1 MTPVGLN
8 QYLGDERFKNRETM
22 LKKIIFLTSLLMWC
36 AFFFGKD
43 VSLGWS
49 SGLGEK
55 IELVYAFPERTN
67 EYRDFDLVQE
77 AHFNAVLDYILMWQS
92 DEVIED
98 YLDLCY
104 QYGFK
109 VFIPLPYYDKETDF
123 LNRAEI
129 ERQVNKWKSHS
140 AVYSWYILDEPA
152 SNRIPKASQEE
163 FYNLVKSLDTKPVS
177 IAVRGSNSE
186 EKWQS
191 YFTEKA
197 FDLLFFTMYPY
208 VKGGEKTVNLYMNL
222 CITRF
227 LSHKKRNYPVIPII
241 QAFYDSNESDYL
253 NPAGHLQEMYEVFED
268 YDLVSNGLAFYAW
281 RPGGNQIGIRAD
293 TSLYNDV
300 KEVISLNERTS
311 PGDSITIHP
320 NPCDLQRGQGVRIS
334 DLSLDSPVMVRI
346 FDVAGNLV
354 RILEENDEVTLEEG
368 SKIATWD
375 GTNEAGERVARGVYL
390 AFVTSEK
397 GTTMV
402 GKIAILNK

>member
-1 MTPVGLN
+1 MLLDSRIVT
-8 QYLGDERFKNRETM
+8 NRETM

-55 IELVYAFPERTN
+55 IELAYAFPERTN
-67 EYRDFDLVQE
+67 EYRDFDLAQE

-109 VFIPLPYYDKETDF
+109 VFVPLPYYDKETDF

-129 ERQVNKWKSHS
+129 ERQVNKWKSHP

-152 SNRIPKASQEE
+152 SNGIPKASQEE
-163 FYNLVKSLDTKPVS
+163 FYNLVKSLDTKSVS

-197 FDLLFFTMYPY
+197 FDLLFFAMYPY
-208 VKGGEKTVNLYMNL
+208 VKGGEATVNLYMNL

-227 LSHKKRNYPVIPII
+227 LSHKKGDYPVIPII
-241 QAFYDSNESDYL
+241 QAFYDSDESGYV
-253 NPAGHLQEMYEVFED
+253 NPTGHLEEMYEVFED
-268 YDLVSNGLAFYAW
+268 YELVSDGLAFYAW
-281 RPGGNQIGIRAD
+281 RTGGNKRGIRAD
-293 TSLYNDV
+293 TFLRD
-300 KEVISLNERTS
+300 EVQEFISLNEGVLPGTS
-311 PGDSITIHP
+311 VAIYP
-320 NPCDLQRGQGVRIS
+320 NPCNFREGQRVRITN
-334 DLSLDSPVMVRI
+334 LSSGAEVVVRI
-346 FDVAGNLV
+346 FDLAGNLV
-354 RILEENDEVTLEEG
+354 RTLQENNEVTLEG
-368 SKIATWD
+368 YSKTVTWD
-375 GTNEAGERVARGVYL
+375 GVNEVGQNVARGVYL
-390 AFVTSEK
+390 VFVTDEE
-397 GTTMV
+397 GTRFI
-402 GKIAILNK
+402 GKIAVVNK

>member
-1 MTPVGLN
+1 LLLDSRIVT
-8 QYLGDERFKNRETM
+8 NRETM
-22 LKKIIFLTSLLMWC
+22 SKKIIFLTSLLMWC

-43 VSLGWS
+43 VSLAWS
-49 SGLGEK
+49 SELGEK
-55 IELVYAFPERTN
+55 IELAYAFSERTN
-67 EYRDFDLVQE
+67 ENEDFDLARE
-77 AHFNAVLDYILMWQS
+77 AHFNAVLDYALMWRS

-109 VFIPLPYYDKETDF
+109 VFVPLPYYDKETDF

-129 ERQVNKWKSHS
+129 ERQINKWKSHP
-140 AVYSWYILDEPA
+140 AIYSWYILDEPA
-152 SNRIPKASQEE
+152 SHRIPKASQEE

-197 FDLLFFTMYPY
+197 FDLLFFAMYPY
-208 VKGGEKTVNLYMNL
+208 VEGGTEYIDIYMNL

-227 LSHKKRNYPVIPII
+227 LSYKKGDYPVIPII
-241 QAFYDSNESDYL
+241 QAFYDSDESDYL
-253 NPAGHLQEMYEVFED
+253 NPTHHLQEMYEVFED
-268 YDLVSNGLAFYAW
+268 YGLASNGLAFFAW
-281 RPGGNQIGIRAD
+281 RPGGNRVGIRAD
-293 TSLYNDV
+293 TSLYNEV
-300 KEVISLNERTS
+300 KELISLNERTS
-311 PGDSITIHP
+311 PGDSITIYP
-320 NPCDLQRGQGVRIS
+320 NPCDLQRGQWVRIS
-334 DLSLDSPVMVRI
+334 NLSLDSPVVVRI

-354 RILEENDEVTLEEG
+354 RILEDNDEMTLEEG

-375 GTNEAGERVARGVYL
+375 GTNEAGEWVARGVYL
-390 AFVTSEK
+390 VFVTDENH
-397 GTTMV
+397 TTTV